1 MNKIKRVEQKQRRPK
16 QKKSVQNKRY
26 EDESFD
32 QIEINRK
39 RNPRKKRVRT
49 ADEPKKKRPKTAEQ
63 GSKSQPRRKKNKKR
77 RLTKQ
82 EFQRLKKKKRKEN
95 FIEIIKFVLPI
106 VVFAA
111 LVFVFILNTSPHM
124 VDGNSMKPTLL
135 DGERVIVRRTRQP
148 QRYEI
153 ITFKP
158 PVESEFQ
165 YVKRVIGMPGDVIWT
180 EGSDLFINPQ
190 AKTSPKLSETSAA
203 KELPD
208 GTIKIN
214 LTEDSLEQLSKFKKI
229 PKGYYFVLGDNRDN
243 SSDSR
248 SFGLVTGNAIEGVVS
263 FRYTPFNRM
272 GWIK

>member
-1 MNKIKRVEQKQRRPK
+1 MNKIKRVEQKKRKPR
-16 QKKSVQNKRY
+16 QKKPIENKRY

-32 QIEINRK
+32 QIEIDRK
-39 RNPRKKRVRT
+39 RNRRKKRVKT
-49 ADEPKKKRPKTAEQ
+49 ADEPLKKRPKVAEQ
-63 GSKSQPRRKKNKKR
+63 ERKNQPRRKKNKKR

-82 EFQRLKKKKRKEN
+82 ELQQLKKKKRKEN
-95 FIEIIKFVLPI
+95 IIEIIKFILPI
-106 VVFAA
+106 IVFAA

-135 DGERVIVRRTRQP
+135 DGERVIVRRTKQP

-153 ITFKP
+153 ITFQP
-158 PVESEFQ
+158 PVDSEFQ
-165 YVKRVIGMPGDVIWT
+165 YVKRVIGMPGDMIWT

-190 AKTSPKLSETSAA
+190 AKTLPKLSENSAA

-214 LTEDSLEQLSKFKKI
+214 LTEESLEQLSQFKKI

-263 FRYTPFNRM
+263 FRYTPFSRI

>member
-1 MNKIKRVEQKQRRPK
+1 MNKIKRVEQKKRRTK
-16 QKKSVQNKRY
+16 QNKPVKNRRY
-26 EDESFD
+26 EEEHFD
-32 QIEINRK
+32 NIEPNRK
-39 RNPRKKRVRT
+39 RKPRKKTVRT
-49 ADEPKKKRPKTAEQ
+49 ADEPIKKHPKASER
-63 GSKSQPRRKKNKKR
+63 SKKNQINRKKNRKR
-77 RLTKQ
+77 RLSKE
-82 EFQRLKKKKRKEN
+82 EFQRLKRKKRKEN
-95 FIEIIKFVLPI
+95 IIEIIKFVLPI
-106 VVFAA
+106 VIFAA
-111 LVFVFILNTSPHM
+111 LVFLFILNTSPHM

-135 DGERVIVRRTRQP
+135 DGERVIVRRTKQP

-158 PVESEFQ
+158 PVDSEFQ
-165 YVKRVIGMPGDVIWT
+165 YVKRVIGMPGDLVWT
-180 EGSDLFINPQ
+180 EGNDLFINPQ
-190 AKTSPKLSETSAA
+190 AKTLPKLSETSAA

-214 LTEDSLEQLSKFKKI
+214 LADESLEQLSKFKKI

-263 FRYTPFNRM
+263 FRYTPFSRL